1 MFGRTTQVPSRHW
14 NEGGR
19 LRDAADTAGR
29 PFEHIGRLVTFVVDV
44 LAGLPHTIRV
54 YRRQTLAAFSETTWG
69 NGSIIVG
76 GGIAGVLAIL
86 GLSVG
91 GMIGILGVTSLSS
104 LNLSPM
110 AGLITGYAATREMA
124 PMIAAV
130 GFAAQAG
137 CRMTAEIGSMR
148 ISEEIDALEAQAIRP
163 IPFVVGTR
171 VVAGV
176 AAIVPFYLVSL
187 CMAFLASRIVVSV
200 FYGQSAGAYDRYVE
214 AFVSPV
220 DVLYSTIKVVVFAV
234 AVIIAHT
241 YYGFF
246 ASGGPEGVGIASG
259 RAIRASLVA
268 IVAVN
273 MILSLMFWGL
283 NSGLNFA

>member
-1 MFGRTTQVPSRHW
+1 MTLSTRGQMPSVQHP
-14 NEGGR
+14 R
-19 LRDAADTAGR
+19 LDATARMAGR
-29 PFEHIGRLVTFVVDV
+29 PFENIGRVVTFVLDV
-44 LAGLPHTIRV
+44 LAGLPHTLRT
-54 YRRQTLAAFSETTWG
+54 YRKQTLSAFAETTWG
-69 NGSIIVG
+69 NGSILVG
-76 GGIAGVLAIL
+76 GGIASVLAIL

-91 GMIGILGVTSLSS
+91 GMIGILGVTSLQS

-124 PMIAAV
+124 PIIAAV

-176 AAIVPFYLVSL
+176 TAIVPFYLMSL
-187 CMAFLASRIVVSV
+187 CLAYLASRVVVSV
-200 FYGQSAGAYDRYVE
+200 AYGQSAGAYDRYVE

-220 DVLYSTIKVVVFAV
+220 DVLYSTIKVIVFAV
-234 AVIIAHT
+234 VVIIAHT

-259 RAIRASLVA
+259 RAIRASLVL
-268 IVAVN
+268 IVTFD
-273 MILSLMFWGL
+273 MLLSLAFWGL

>member
-1 MFGRTTQVPSRHW
+1 MAQRAGSYIPSTKFP
-14 NEGGR
+14 R
-19 LRDAADTAGR
+19 LEKAADNAGR
-29 PFEHIGRLVTFVVDV
+29 PFEHIGRQVTFVLDTI
-44 LAGLPHTIRV
+44 AGLPHTVRA
-54 YRRQTLAAFSETTWG
+54 YRNQMLAAFAETTWG
-69 NGSIIVG
+69 NGSILVG
-76 GGIAGVLAIL
+76 GGIASVLAIL
-86 GLSVG
+86 GVSVG

-124 PMIAAV
+124 PIVAAV

-171 VVAGV
+171 VIAGV
-176 AAIVPFYLVSL
+176 LAIVPFYLISL
-187 CMAFLASRIVVSV
+187 CLAYLSSRLVVSV
-200 FYGQSAGAYDRYVE
+200 VYGNSAGAYDRYVE

-220 DVLYSTIKVVVFAV
+220 DVVYSTIKVVVFAV
-234 AVIIAHT
+234 LVIIAHT

-259 RAIRASLVA
+259 RAIRASLVL
-268 IVAVN
+268 IVAADMV
-273 MILSLMFWGL
+273 MSLMFWGL

>member
-1 MFGRTTQVPSRHW
+1 MAPTPTLIPSAR
-14 NEGGR
+14 GMR
-19 LRDAADTAGR
+19 LRRATDATGQ
-29 PFEHIGRLVTFVVDV
+29 PFEHIGRQTSFVLDV
-44 LAGLPHTIRV
+44 IAGLPHTLRA
-54 YRRQTLAAFSETTWG
+54 YRKQTLAAFAEVTWG
-69 NGSIIVG
+69 NGSFMVG
-76 GGIAGVLAIL
+76 GGIASVLAIL

-124 PMIAAV
+124 PIIAAV

-176 AAIVPFYLVSL
+176 LAIVPFYLVSL
-187 CMAFLASRIVVSV
+187 CLAYLSSRIVVSV

-220 DVLYSTIKVVVFAV
+220 DVVYSTLKVVVFAIV
-234 AVIIAHT
+234 VIIAHT

-246 ASGGPEGVGIASG
+246 AHGGPEGVGIASG
-259 RAIRASLVA
+259 RAIRASLVL
-268 IVAVN
+268 IVTTDMA
-273 MILSLMFWGL
+273 MSLMFWGL

>member
-1 MFGRTTQVPSRHW
+1 MNRGQTPSVHRPRWHATG
-14 NEGGR
+14 E
-19 LRDAADTAGR
+19 AAGR
-29 PFEHIGRLVTFVVDV
+29 PFEYVGRLVTFVADV
-44 LAGLPHTIRV
+44 LAGLPHTVRA
-54 YRRQTLAAFSETTWG
+54 YRKQTMAAFAETTWG
-69 NGSIIVG
+69 NGSIMVG
-76 GGIAGVLAIL
+76 GGIASVLAVL
-86 GLSVG
+86 GVSVG
-91 GMIGILGVTSLSS
+91 AMIGILGVTSLQS

-124 PMIAAV
+124 PIIAAV

-176 AAIVPFYLVSL
+176 AAIVPFYLASL
-187 CMAFLASRIVVSV
+187 CLAYLSSRVVVSV
-200 FYGQSAGAYDRYVE
+200 LYGQSAGAYDRYVE

-220 DVLYSTIKVVVFAV
+220 DVVYSTIKVLVFAV
-234 AVIIAHT
+234 VVIIAHT
-241 YYGFF
+241 YYGYF

-259 RAIRASLVA
+259 RAIRASLVL
-268 IVAVN
+268 IVAFD
-273 MILSLMFWGL
+273 MLLSLAFWGL

>member
-1 MFGRTTQVPSRHW
+1 MAPQTTGFVPSTRFP
-14 NEGGR
+14 GLSRAGR
-19 LRDAADTAGR
+19 SAGR
-29 PFEHIGRLVTFVVDV
+29 PFEHIGRQTSFVLDV
-44 LAGLPHTIRV
+44 LAGLPHTVRA
-54 YRRQTLAAFSETTWG
+54 YRTQTMAAFAETTWG
-69 NGSIIVG
+69 NGSIMVG
-76 GGIAGVLAIL
+76 GGIASVLAIL

-124 PMIAAV
+124 PIIAAV

-176 AAIVPFYLVSL
+176 LAIVPFYLVSL
-187 CMAFLASRIVVSV
+187 CLAYLSSRIVVSV

-220 DVLYSTIKVVVFAV
+220 DVIYSTVKVVVFAV
-234 AVIIAHT
+234 IVIIAHT

-246 ASGGPEGVGIASG
+246 AHGGPEGVGIASG
-259 RAIRASLVA
+259 RAIRASLVL
-268 IVAVN
+268 IVTAD
-273 MILSLMFWGL
+273 MAMSLMFWGL

>member
-1 MFGRTTQVPSRHW
+1 MATQATSFTPSASWMRSR
-14 NEGGR
+14 R
-19 LRDAADTAGR
+19 LIGAAGR
-29 PFEHIGRLVTFVVDV
+29 PFEHIGRQVTFVLDV
-44 LAGLPHTIRV
+44 LAGLPHTVRA
-54 YRRQTLAAFSETTWG
+54 YRRQTLTAFADVTWG
-69 NGSIIVG
+69 RGSFLVG
-76 GGIAGVLAIL
+76 GGIASVMAIL

-91 GMIGILGVTSLSS
+91 GMIGILGVTSLAS

-110 AGLITGYAATREMA
+110 SGLITGYAATREMA
-124 PMIAAV
+124 PIIGAV

-176 AAIVPFYLVSL
+176 TAIVPFYLVSL
-187 CMAFLASRIVVSV
+187 CLAYLASRFVVGTVYGESV
-200 FYGQSAGAYDRYVE
+200 GAYDRYVQ

-220 DVLYSTIKVVVFAV
+220 DVAYSTIKIVVFAIV
-234 AVIIAHT
+234 VVIAHT

-246 ASGGPEGVGIASG
+246 ARGGPEGVGIASG
-259 RAIRASLVA
+259 RAIRASLVL
-268 IVAVN
+268 IVTTD
-273 MILSLMFWGL
+273 MLLSLAFWGL

>member
-1 MFGRTTQVPSRHW
+1 M
-14 NEGGR
+14 R
-19 LRDAADTAGR
+19 LRRAADATGQ
-29 PFEHIGRLVTFVVDV
+29 PFEHIGRQTSFVLDV
-44 LAGLPHTIRV
+44 IAGLPHTLRA
-54 YRRQTLAAFSETTWG
+54 YRKQTLAAFAEVTWG
-69 NGSIIVG
+69 NGSFMVG
-76 GGIAGVLAIL
+76 GGIASVLAIL

-124 PMIAAV
+124 PIIAAV

-176 AAIVPFYLVSL
+176 LAIVPFYLVSL
-187 CMAFLASRIVVSV
+187 CLAYLSSRIVVSV

-220 DVLYSTIKVVVFAV
+220 DVVYSTLKVVVFAIV
-234 AVIIAHT
+234 VIIAHT

-246 ASGGPEGVGIASG
+246 AHGGPEGVGIASG
-259 RAIRASLVA
+259 RAIRASLVL
-268 IVAVN
+268 IVTTDMA
-273 MILSLMFWGL
+273 MSLMFWGL

>member
-1 MFGRTTQVPSRHW
+1 MAYANRGQTPSVHRPRWH
-14 NEGGR
+14 
-19 LRDAADTAGR
+19 AAGETAGR
-29 PFEHIGRLVTFVVDV
+29 PFEHVGRLVTFVADV
-44 LAGLPHTIRV
+44 LTGLPHTVRA
-54 YRRQTLAAFSETTWG
+54 YRKQTLAAFAETTWG
-69 NGSIIVG
+69 NGSIMVG
-76 GGIAGVLAIL
+76 GGIASVLAVL
-86 GLSVG
+86 GVSVG
-91 GMIGILGVTSLSS
+91 AMIGILGVTSLQS

-124 PMIAAV
+124 PIIAAV

-176 AAIVPFYLVSL
+176 AAIVPFYLASL
-187 CMAFLASRIVVSV
+187 CLAYLSSRVVVSV
-200 FYGQSAGAYDRYVE
+200 LYGQSAGAYDRYVE

-220 DVLYSTIKVVVFAV
+220 DVVYSTIKVLVFAV
-234 AVIIAHT
+234 VVIIAHT
-241 YYGFF
+241 YYGYF

-259 RAIRASLVA
+259 RAIRASLVL
-268 IVAVN
+268 IVAFD
-273 MILSLMFWGL
+273 MLLSLAFWGL

>member
-1 MFGRTTQVPSRHW
+1 MTGRTHVPSRHW
-14 NEGGR
+14 HEHR
-19 LRDAADTAGR
+19 LQAAADSAGR
-29 PFEHIGRLVTFVVDV
+29 PFEHIGRWVTFVVDV
-44 LAGLPHTIRV
+44 LAGLPHTVRA
-54 YRRQTLAAFSETTWG
+54 YRRQTLAAFSEVTWG
-69 NGSIIVG
+69 NGSIMVG

-124 PMIAAV
+124 PIIAAV

-171 VVAGV
+171 VIAGI

-187 CMAFLASRIVVSV
+187 CLAYLASRTVVSV

-241 YYGFF
+241 YYGYF
-246 ASGGPEGVGIASG
+246 ARGGPEGVGIASG

-268 IVAVN
+268 IVVID
-273 MILSLMFWGL
+273 MLLSLTFWGL
-283 NSGLNFA
+283 NSGLDFA

>member
-1 MFGRTTQVPSRHW
+1 MALPTRGEIPSTHRPQLTLAG
-14 NEGGR
+14 E
-19 LRDAADTAGR
+19 LAGR
-29 PFEHIGRLVTFVVDV
+29 PFEHIGRVVTFVLDV
-44 LAGLPHTIRV
+44 LAGLPHTVRA
-54 YRRQTLAAFSETTWG
+54 YRKQTLAAFAETTWG
-69 NGSIIVG
+69 NGSIMVG
-76 GGIAGVLAIL
+76 GGIAAVLAIL

-91 GMIGILGVTSLSS
+91 GMIGILGVTSLQS

-124 PMIAAV
+124 PIIAAV

-176 AAIVPFYLVSL
+176 TAIVPFYLMSL
-187 CMAFLASRIVVSV
+187 CLAYLASRLVVSV

-220 DVLYSTIKVVVFAV
+220 DVVYSTIKVVIFAV
-234 AVIIAHT
+234 VVIIAHT
-241 YYGFF
+241 YYGYF

-259 RAIRASLVA
+259 RAIRASLVL
-268 IVAVN
+268 IVTFD
-273 MILSLMFWGL
+273 MLLSLIFWGL

>member
-1 MFGRTTQVPSRHW
+1 MNPGQSPSVHRPQWH
-14 NEGGR
+14 
-19 LRDAADTAGR
+19 AAGEFAGR
-29 PFEHIGRLVTFVVDV
+29 PFEYVGRLATFVADV
-44 LAGLPHTIRV
+44 LTGLPHTIRA
-54 YRRQTLAAFSETTWG
+54 YRKQTLAAFAETTWG
-69 NGSIIVG
+69 NGSIMVG
-76 GGIAGVLAIL
+76 GGIASVLAVL
-86 GLSVG
+86 GVSVG
-91 GMIGILGVTSLSS
+91 AMIGILGVTSLES

-124 PMIAAV
+124 PIIAAV

-176 AAIVPFYLVSL
+176 AAIVPFYLASL
-187 CMAFLASRIVVSV
+187 CLAYLSSRVVVSV
-200 FYGQSAGAYDRYVE
+200 LYGQSAGAYDRYVE

-220 DVLYSTIKVVVFAV
+220 DVVYSTIKVLVFAV
-234 AVIIAHT
+234 VVIVAHT

-259 RAIRASLVA
+259 RAIRASLVL
-268 IVAVN
+268 IVAFD
-273 MILSLMFWGL
+273 MLLSLAFWGL

>member
-1 MFGRTTQVPSRHW
+1 MAAQSSGAYVPSEYRPTLRRA
-14 NEGGR
+14 GR
-19 LRDAADTAGR
+19 TAGR
-29 PFEHIGRLVTFVVDV
+29 PFENIGRIVTFIGDV
-44 LAGLPHTIRV
+44 LAGLPHTLRA
-54 YRRQTLAAFSETTWG
+54 YRKQTMAAFTEVTWG
-69 NGSIIVG
+69 NGSILVG
-76 GGIAGVLAIL
+76 GGIATVMAVLGVT
-86 GLSVG
+86 VG
-91 GMIGILGVTSLSS
+91 GMIGILGVTSLQS

-124 PMIAAV
+124 PIIAAV

-171 VVAGV
+171 VIAGV
-176 AAIVPFYLVSL
+176 TAIVPFYLVSL
-187 CMAFLASRIVVSV
+187 CVAYLTSRLVVSGL
-200 FYGQSAGAYDRYVE
+200 YGQSAGAYDRYVE

-220 DVLYSTIKVVVFAV
+220 DVIYSTIKVVVFALV
-234 AVIIAHT
+234 IIIAHT

-246 ASGGPEGVGIASG
+246 ASGGPEGVGVASG
-259 RAIRASLVA
+259 RAIRASLVL
-268 IVAVN
+268 IVTFD
-273 MILSLMFWGL
+273 MLLSLLFWGL